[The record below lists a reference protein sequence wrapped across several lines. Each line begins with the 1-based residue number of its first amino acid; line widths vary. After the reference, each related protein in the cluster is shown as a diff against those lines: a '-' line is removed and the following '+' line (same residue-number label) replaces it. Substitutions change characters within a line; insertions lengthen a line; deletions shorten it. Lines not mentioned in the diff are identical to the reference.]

1 MKMDIA
7 NSSFEEV
14 QFVIEKLRG
23 LGMDAVVSRSTGRT
37 MLQTTDISSKR
48 HVIEELDVAGICF

>member
-1 MKMDIA
+1 MKLDIA

-23 LGMDAVVSRSTGRT
+23 FGMDAVVSRSMGRT
-37 MLQTTDISSKR
+37 MLQTSDAKEER
-48 HVIEELDVAGICF
+48 HIIEELDVAGICF